1 MILLRKSKKQYLS
14 NLNVN
19 DVTDN
24 KTFWKYVKP
33 NFNDKGSN
41 YNKNTLVEN
50 DVIITIDRVISK
62 IMNAFHVNATENLKI
77 KPLKTS
83 SDTDINQI
91 KSVFKNHVSIRKIQE
106 CFPNIEANDFNFR
119 QVSMKK

>member
-1 MILLRKSKKQYLS
+1 MNLLRKSKKQYLS

>member
-77 KPLKTS
+77 KPLKIS

>member
-1 MILLRKSKKQYLS
+1 
-14 NLNVN
+14 
-19 DVTDN
+19 
-24 KTFWKYVKP
+24 
-33 NFNDKGSN
+33 
-41 YNKNTLVEN
+41 
-50 DVIITIDRVISK
+50 
-62 IMNAFHVNATENLKI
+62 MNEFHVNATEKLKI

-119 QVSMKK
+119 QVSLKEVKLEILNLNIKKSFTKGSIPTTYSST

>member
-1 MILLRKSKKQYLS
+1 M
-14 NLNVN
+14 
-19 DVTDN
+19 
-24 KTFWKYVKP
+24 
-33 NFNDKGSN
+33 
-41 YNKNTLVEN
+41 EN